1 MSATTLKVNVADV
14 MRKDFVVVDGMES
27 VAGALATMV
36 EKNLEVVFV
45 AKRSDAD
52 EYGMLSLATIVH
64 DVLAINRPS
73 QRINVYE
80 IMVKPVI
87 AVHAAMNIRYCA
99 RLFSNANIHA
109 APVIAGGEIIGLV
122 THRQLAAGYAGMRTS
137 DTE

>member
-1 MSATTLKVNVADV
+1 MSAATLMVSVADV
-14 MRKDFVVVDGMES
+14 MRKDFVVVDGMEP
-27 VAGALATMV
+27 VASALDTMV

-52 EYGMLSLATIVH
+52 EYGMLALATIVH

-87 AVHAAMNIRYCA
+87 AVHAGMNIRYCA
-99 RLFSNANIHA
+99 RLFARANILA
-109 APVIAGGEIIGLV
+109 APVIADGEIIGLV
-122 THRQLAAGYAGMRTS
+122 THRQLAVGYVGQQAS
-137 DTE
+137 DTL